1 MLSEKS
7 LDNFSVWQDS
17 ITFVKDIYVLTN
29 IFPEEEKQGMSQK
42 LRNAVIEAATKISK
56 SLSNLKAKKED
67 NYLAQAI
74 DLINEIETLL
84 VIARE
89 LSYISREDL
98 ENYKAKTDSLGLQ
111 VFNLSKKLNR
121 DQEIREAHNK
131 F

>member
-1 MLSEKS
+1 MLSEKN

-17 ITFVKDIYVLTN
+17 ISFVKDIYVLTN

-42 LRNAVIEAATKISK
+42 LRNAVIEVAARISK
-56 SLSNLKAKKED
+56 SLSGLKAKKDD

-89 LSYISREDL
+89 LSYISQEDL
-98 ENYKAKTDSLGLQ
+98 ENYKAKTDNLGIQ

-121 DQEIREAHNK
+121 DREIREAHNK